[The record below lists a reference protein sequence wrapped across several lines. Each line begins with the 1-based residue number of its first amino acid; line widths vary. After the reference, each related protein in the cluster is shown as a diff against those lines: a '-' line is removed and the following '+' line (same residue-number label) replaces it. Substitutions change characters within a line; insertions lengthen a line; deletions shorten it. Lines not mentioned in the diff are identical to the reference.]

1 VVGLRC
7 LRPRRVRSGRLGA
20 GPLHAGRWP
29 GRRRITLQRLPLRLL
44 LAGQEH
50 HDGLLRELRLLA
62 LSEEEPGDQPPDPR
76 LRGLVD
82 ALGRQYAAARARRD
96 EEIEAAVARG
106 ETTIDQVFSVPPTAG
121 TAMQGLAALLADA
134 DRLCEDNV
142 LMTPPRPPLLRR
154 FADWYTGEVLG
165 QSAGRPP
172 RPWDG
177 PSDLP
182 AGSG

>member
-1 VVGLRC
+1 MTTMTRRAMVVTATAAVVGVVAGE
-7 LRPRRVRSGRLGA
+7 RPSA
-20 GPLHAGRWP
+20 
-29 GRRRITLQRLPLRLL
+29 
-44 LAGQEH
+44 
-50 HDGLLRELRLLA
+50 
-62 LSEEEPGDQPPDPR
+62 
-76 LRGLVD
+76 
-82 ALGRQYAAARARRD
+82 
-96 EEIEAAVARG
+96 AAVARG

-165 QSAGRPP
+165 QSAGRAP
-172 RPWDG
+172 RPWEG

-182 AGSG
+182 ADSA